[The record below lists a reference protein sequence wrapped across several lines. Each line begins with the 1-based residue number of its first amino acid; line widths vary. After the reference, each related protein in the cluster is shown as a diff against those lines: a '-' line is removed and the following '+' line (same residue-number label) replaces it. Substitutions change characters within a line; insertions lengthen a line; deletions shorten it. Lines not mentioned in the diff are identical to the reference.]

1 MSHIS
6 SSNRREGRKNKG
18 SLKNSY
24 KLEQGNDQNV
34 NGDTAMNTDRVQP
47 QLKRSHL
54 SVNIQPVSG
63 ITTRQDLEETGQ
75 KTAELTRSI
84 DLTAQHA
91 PLQRPQRV
99 RWLLSGFNFVPS
111 GSLGPLGLRPIT
123 GGEQMGR

>member
-1 MSHIS
+1 MRFGLLPSD
-6 SSNRREGRKNKG
+6 
-18 SLKNSY
+18 
-24 KLEQGNDQNV
+24 LEAAV
-34 NGDTAMNTDRVQP
+34 EEKTDREWEE
-47 QLKRSHL
+47 
-54 SVNIQPVSG
+54 
-63 ITTRQDLEETGQ
+63 DLEETRQ